1 MTGGTET
8 RAKVAQA
15 IDRGTLRQRGGAGL
29 LSGLSW
35 LACRLPE
42 APLVRF
48 AELAGELW
56 YRLDRRRAAQARR
69 NLARVATWLAAHEQG
84 DAQVRAATHDPAA
97 LERLVRAA
105 FRHYARYYVDLA
117 RAPCY
122 TPAYLAA
129 RFRVEQPDNL
139 REAFQP
145 GVGVMFVGLHFG
157 ALELQAYLAAV
168 HAGQPLVSPMETV
181 DNPAMQRYF
190 ARTRGAIGI
199 RIVNLRE
206 ARREL
211 TAALRAGSP
220 VGIVADR
227 DLTGGGM
234 PTMLFGAPASL
245 PLGPALLAVET
256 GAPAWITAVRRL
268 PHCRYVGR
276 IERLAIPSTGSRR
289 ARVEAVLDAQARA
302 FEREIA
308 VAPEQWW
315 AVFFPIWPDL
325 ETGAAR

>member
-8 RAKVAQA
+8 RAEVAQA
-15 IDRGTLRQRGGAGL
+15 IDRGTLRQRGGAAL

-84 DAQVRAATHDPAA
+84 DAQVRAATRDPAA

-117 RAPCY
+117 RAPSY
-122 TPAYLAA
+122 TPAYLAD

-157 ALELQAYLAAV
+157 ALELQAYVAAV

-211 TAALRAGSP
+211 TAALRTGSP